1 VRQVPKKLKA
11 DSLEVKSTELLKTI
25 QKCCSKSDNFITP
38 GLPFQ
43 ETIFRVILANG
54 NKPITLAEL
63 GEALRQRPGIDVY
76 RNFRHILIPSDAG
89 RRILRDKMYPGLT
102 IEACGRLSCY
112 GKITVLAGIFSPG
125 QFPDCPRWRPADLL
139 FSCATI
145 FSKCFRV
152 LRRIFPPS
160 CHAGYVRN
168 HIDLIQTR
176 YGQQTHDRK
185 HPVPVPVRLRE
196 KLRNHS

>member
-1 VRQVPKKLKA
+1 MSEEVIIPSAAKWAIDLNWLKATGRSFSILARDTLCAKCRKKLKA

-76 RNFRHILIPSDAG
+76 RTSVIFLSRLMQDDVYYGIKCIPA
-89 RRILRDKMYPGLT
+89 
-102 IEACGRLSCY
+102 
-112 GKITVLAGIFSPG
+112 
-125 QFPDCPRWRPADLL
+125 
-139 FSCATI
+139 
-145 FSKCFRV
+145 
-152 LRRIFPPS
+152 
-160 CHAGYVRN
+160 
-168 HIDLIQTR
+168 
-176 YGQQTHDRK
+176 
-185 HPVPVPVRLRE
+185 
-196 KLRNHS
+196 